1 MQRIGRFEQT
11 KPARLPD
18 GPVLALASLL
28 GREPSFMLKFVAK
41 RLVSLIPTLL
51 GVVTLVFFMIALTP
65 GDPARIMLGE
75 RANAEQ
81 LAQLRAELGLDQP
94 LVKQYGLYLSRV
106 VRGDLGNSII
116 SQQKIT
122 DELSERLPATIELA
136 LMATLF
142 ASILGIVLG
151 VAAAR
156 KRNSW
161 VDYTTM
167 TGALVGVS
175 MPVFWLALVLIMVFS
190 IFLDLLPT
198 GGRIDVRIYFKPITN
213 FYLLDGLILMLKGE
227 GTEVFVSALKHIIL
241 PTIALGTI
249 PLAIIARTTR
259 SSMLEVLKQDYVKT
273 ARAAGVKERK
283 VVYRYALRNAL
294 LPVVTVIGIQ
304 FGLLLSG
311 AILTETIF
319 SWPGIGKWIYHAIG
333 ARDFPAV
340 QGGILF
346 ISIFFVLINLTVDL
360 LYSVINPRIRL
371 K

>member
-1 MQRIGRFEQT
+1 
-11 KPARLPD
+11 
-18 GPVLALASLL
+18 
-28 GREPSFMLKFVAK
+28 
-41 RLVSLIPTLL
+41 
-51 GVVTLVFFMIALTP
+51 MIALAP
-65 GDPARIMLGE
+65 GDPARVMLGE

-81 LAQLRAELGLDQP
+81 LAQLRSELGLDQP
-94 LVKQYGLYLSRV
+94 LSKQYMLYIGRV
-106 VRGDLGNSII
+106 LRGDLGKSIVT
-116 SQQKIT
+116 QQKIT
-122 DELSERLPATIELA
+122 KELSDRLPATIELA
-136 LMATLF
+136 LTATLF

-161 VDYTTM
+161 VDYSTM

-175 MPVFWLALVLIMVFS
+175 MPVFWLALVLIMIFS
-190 IFLDLLPT
+190 VGLDLLPT
-198 GGRIDVRIYFKPITN
+198 GGRMNVRLYFRPITN
-213 FYLLDGLILMLKGE
+213 FYLIDGIIMWFRE
-227 GTEVFVSALKHIIL
+227 GKSDYFVSALKHLIL
-241 PTIALGTI
+241 PTVALGTI

-273 ARAAGVKERK
+273 ARAAGVPERK
-283 VVYRYALRNAL
+283 VVFRYALRNAL
-294 LPVVTVIGIQ
+294 LPVITVIGIQ

-319 SWPGIGKWIYHAIG
+319 AWPGIGKWIYHSIG

-346 ISIFFVLINLTVDL
+346 ISFFFVTINLVVDL

>member
-1 MQRIGRFEQT
+1 
-11 KPARLPD
+11 
-18 GPVLALASLL
+18 
-28 GREPSFMLKFVAK
+28 MLKFIYK
-41 RLVSLIPTLL
+41 RLLLLIPTLL
-51 GVVTLVFFMIALTP
+51 GVVTLVFFMIALSP
-65 GDPARIMLGE
+65 GDPARVMLGE

-81 LAQLRAELGLDQP
+81 LEKLRIELGLDQP
-94 LVKQYGLYLSRV
+94 LGKQYMLYLGRV
-106 VRGDLGNSII
+106 MRGDLGKSILT
-116 SQQKIT
+116 QQKIT
-122 DELSERLPATIELA
+122 DELSSRLPATIELA
-136 LMATLF
+136 LTATLF
-142 ASILGIVLG
+142 ASVLGIVLG

-161 VDYTTM
+161 VDYSTM

-175 MPVFWLALVLIMVFS
+175 MPVFWLALVLIMIFS
-190 IFLDLLPT
+190 VGLDLLPT
-198 GGRIDVRIYFKPITN
+198 GGRIDVRLYFKPITN
-213 FYLLDGLILMLKGE
+213 FFLLDGLILWIRE
-227 GTEVFVSALKHIIL
+227 GNATVFVSALKHLIL

-273 ARAAGVKERK
+273 ARAAGVPENK

-294 LPVVTVIGIQ
+294 LPVITVIGIQ

-319 SWPGIGKWIYHAIG
+319 AWPGIGKWIYHSIS

-346 ISIFFVLINLTVDL
+346 ISFFFVMINLVVDL

>member
-1 MQRIGRFEQT
+1 MF
-11 KPARLPD
+11 
-18 GPVLALASLL
+18 
-28 GREPSFMLKFVAK
+28 KFVLK
-41 RLVSLIPTLL
+41 RLLLLIPTLL
-51 GVVTLVFFMIALTP
+51 GVITLVFFMIALAP
-65 GDPARIMLGE
+65 GDPARVMLGE

-81 LAQLRAELGLDQP
+81 LAQLRSELGLDQP
-94 LVKQYGLYLSRV
+94 LGKQYLLYLGRV
-106 VRGDLGNSII
+106 FRGDLGKSMV

-122 DELSERLPATIELA
+122 DELADRLPATIELA
-136 LMATLF
+136 ITATLF

-156 KRNSW
+156 NRNTW
-161 VDYTTM
+161 VDYSTM

-175 MPVFWLALVLIMVFS
+175 MPVFWLALVLIMIFS
-190 IFLDLLPT
+190 VGLDLLPT
-198 GGRIDVRIYFKPITN
+198 GGRMDVRLYFKPITN
-213 FYLLDGLILMLKGE
+213 FYIIDGIIMWFRE
-227 GTEVFVSALKHIIL
+227 GNSEYLVSALKHIVL

-259 SSMLEVLKQDYVKT
+259 SSMLDVLKQDYVKT
-273 ARAAGVKERK
+273 ARAAGVPERK
-283 VVYRYALRNAL
+283 VVFRYALRNAL
-294 LPVVTVIGIQ
+294 LPVITVIGIQ

-319 SWPGIGKWIYHAIG
+319 AWPGIGKWIYHSIS

-346 ISIFFVLINLTVDL
+346 ISFFFVMINLVVDL

>member
-1 MQRIGRFEQT
+1 MFKFILKRF
-11 KPARLPD
+11 
-18 GPVLALASLL
+18 AL
-28 GREPSFMLKFVAK
+28 
-41 RLVSLIPTLL
+41 LIPTLL
-51 GVVTLVFFMIALTP
+51 GVVTLVFFMIALAP
-65 GDPARIMLGE
+65 GDPARVMLGE
-75 RANAEQ
+75 RANVEQ
-81 LAQLRAELGLDQP
+81 LAQLRSELGLDQP
-94 LVKQYGLYLSRV
+94 MGKQYLLYLGRV
-106 VRGDLGNSII
+106 VRGDLGKSIVTK
-116 SQQKIT
+116 QKIT
-122 DELSERLPATIELA
+122 EELADRLPATIELA
-136 LMATLF
+136 ITATLF

-161 VDYTTM
+161 VDYSTM

-175 MPVFWLALVLIMVFS
+175 MPVFWLALVLIMLFS
-190 IFLDLLPT
+190 VKLDLLPT
-198 GGRIDVRIYFKPITN
+198 GGRMDVRLYFIPITN
-213 FYLLDGLILMLKGE
+213 YYLIDGLIMWFRE
-227 GTEVFVSALKHIIL
+227 GNSDYFVSALKHLIL

-273 ARAAGVKERK
+273 ARAAGIPERK
-283 VVYRYALRNAL
+283 VVFRYALRNAL
-294 LPVVTVIGIQ
+294 LPVITVIGIQ

-319 SWPGIGKWIYHAIG
+319 AWPGIGKWIYHSIS

-346 ISIFFVLINLTVDL
+346 ISFFFVTINLIVDL

>member
-1 MQRIGRFEQT
+1 
-11 KPARLPD
+11 
-18 GPVLALASLL
+18 
-28 GREPSFMLKFVAK
+28 MLKFILK
-41 RLVSLIPTLL
+41 RLVLLIPTLL
-51 GVVTLVFFMIALTP
+51 GVITLVFFMIALAP
-65 GDPARIMLGE
+65 GDPARVMLGE

-81 LAQLRAELGLDQP
+81 LAQLRSELGLDQP
-94 LVKQYGLYLSRV
+94 LSKQYLLYIGRV
-106 VRGDLGNSII
+106 LRGDLGKSIVT
-116 SQQKIT
+116 QQKIT
-122 DELSERLPATIELA
+122 KELSDRLPATIELA
-136 LMATLF
+136 LTATLF

-161 VDYTTM
+161 VDYSTM

-175 MPVFWLALVLIMVFS
+175 MPVFWLALVLIMIFS
-190 IFLDLLPT
+190 VGLDLLPT
-198 GGRIDVRIYFKPITN
+198 GGRMNVRLYFRPITN
-213 FYLLDGLILMLKGE
+213 FYLIDGIIMWFRE
-227 GTEVFVSALKHIIL
+227 GKSDYFVSALKHLIL
-241 PTIALGTI
+241 PTVALGTI

-273 ARAAGVKERK
+273 ARAAGVPERK
-283 VVYRYALRNAL
+283 VVFRYALRNAL
-294 LPVVTVIGIQ
+294 LPVITVIGIQ

-319 SWPGIGKWIYHAIG
+319 AWPGIGKWIYHSIG

-346 ISIFFVLINLTVDL
+346 ISFFFVTINLVVDL